1 MSVSKLY
8 DSDDSAAFRFTKE
21 EMQLLTLHRAFLLS
35 ACAQAQPAAVVDI
48 IVAYW
53 CPAMAALRHTVGMGK
68 RKPDKKKK
76 SKEEETTEVG
86 EEETQGESEETTE
99 ESPKKPTKKSKKKS
113 KEEETTE
120 VAEKETPGEGE
131 ENTEDEEKAQT
142 EEETLDEEENGDKDD
157 KGEPTVEALR
167 KQVAELQKHVQ
178 QLSKGR
184 DRGRARDWMNDEQ
197 LKEMQTV
204 KDQHTP

>member
-1 MSVSKLY
+1 MS

-68 RKPDKKKK
+68 RGTASKSKKKADK
-76 SKEEETTEVG
+76 QEVKAVTEEEETTEVG
-86 EEETQGESEETTE
+86 EEETPGESEENTE
-99 ESPKKPTKKSKKKS
+99 ESPKKPTTQSPKKP
-113 KEEETTE
+113 T
-120 VAEKETPGEGE
+120 
-131 ENTEDEEKAQT
+131 
-142 EEETLDEEENGDKDD
+142 TLDKEENGDKDN
-157 KGEPTVEALR
+157 KEEQTVEALR
-167 KQVAELQKHVQ
+167 KQVAELQKQVG

-184 DRGRARDWMNDEQ
+184 DRGRTRDWMNDEQ
-197 LKEMQTV
+197 LKDIQNV
-204 KDQHTP
+204 KDQHKP

>member
-1 MSVSKLY
+1 MS

-68 RKPDKKKK
+68 SRTSTRKKKPEK
-76 SKEEETTEVG
+76 EEVKAVTEEEETTEVG
-86 EEETQGESEETTE
+86 EEGTPGESEENTE
-99 ESPKKPTKKSKKKS
+99 ESPKKPT
-113 KEEETTE
+113 TL
-120 VAEKETPGEGE
+120 
-131 ENTEDEEKAQT
+131 DEEKEQT
-142 EEETLDEEENGDKDD
+142 EEETLDEEENGDKDN
-157 KGEPTVEALR
+157 KEEQTVEALR
-167 KQVAELQKHVQ
+167 KQVAELQKQVG

-184 DRGRARDWMNDEQ
+184 DRGRTRDWMNDEQ
-197 LKEMQTV
+197 LKDIQNV
-204 KDQHTP
+204 KDQHKP

>member
-1 MSVSKLY
+1 MK
-8 DSDDSAAFRFTKE
+8 
-21 EMQLLTLHRAFLLS
+21 
-35 ACAQAQPAAVVDI
+35 AV
-48 IVAYW
+48 
-53 CPAMAALRHTVGMGK
+53 TE
-68 RKPDKKKK
+68 
-76 SKEEETTEVG
+76 EEETTEVG
-86 EEETQGESEETTE
+86 EEETQGESEENTE
-99 ESPKKPTKKSKKKS
+99 ESPKKPT
-113 KEEETTE
+113 TL
-120 VAEKETPGEGE
+120 
-131 ENTEDEEKAQT
+131 DEEKEQT

-197 LKEMQTV
+197 LKEMQTI

>member
-1 MSVSKLY
+1 MS

-99 ESPKKPTKKSKKKS
+99 ESPKKPT
-113 KEEETTE
+113 TL
-120 VAEKETPGEGE
+120 
-131 ENTEDEEKAQT
+131 DEEKEQT

-167 KQVAELQKHVQ
+167 KQVAELQKHVE

-184 DRGRARDWMNDEQ
+184 DRGRTRDWMNDEQ
-197 LKEMQTV
+197 LKDMQTV
-204 KDQHTP
+204 KDQHQP